1 MENAPELFSILLK
14 LQQMEGTEERAGL
27 IMIRISDLLNLSVTC
42 LIMIRISDLL
52 NLSVTCLIMIRI
64 SDLLNLSVTSQPAEM
79 ILKVDVTIASV
90 S

>member
-1 MENAPELFSILLK
+1 MAMENAPELFSILLK

-27 IMIRISDLLNLSVTC
+27 IMIRISDLLNLSVT
-42 LIMIRISDLL
+42 
-52 NLSVTCLIMIRI
+52 
-64 SDLLNLSVTSQPAEM
+64 SQPAEM

>member
-27 IMIRISDLLNLSVTC
+27 IMIRISDLLNLSVTS
-42 LIMIRISDLL
+42 R
-52 NLSVTCLIMIRI
+52 
-64 SDLLNLSVTSQPAEM
+64 PAEM
-79 ILKVDVTIASV
+79 FLKVDVTIASV